1 MANTARGLVPV
12 AWLAASL
19 GALSCTGSTG
29 GDLFEFE
36 ARAAGAAGTTAGQPY
51 VFTNDRG
58 YTVTLTKATL
68 HVGALYLNQS
78 VPTSVASDT
87 SCILPGIYVAEV
99 TEGLDI
105 DALDPTPRPF
115 PGLGYATANDA
126 RTAEIWLTGGDID
139 AESDPTVIAA
149 VEGTAVGPAGA
160 FPFVGSI
167 TIGQNRL
174 EPPTNPAQPGSK
186 PICKQ
191 RVVTPIAVDLSPEPG
206 GSLLLRVDP
215 AGWFGN
221 VEFSELERIVDD
233 PPLYA
238 FRDDGED
245 QPSQNL
251 YAGVR
256 ANAGV
261 YRITWED

>member
-1 MANTARGLVPV
+1 MPSPRALL
-12 AWLAASL
+12 LAPLLLA
-19 GALSCTGSTG
+19 ALSCNGSTG
-29 GDLFEFE
+29 GELFEFE
-36 ARAAGAAGTTAGQPY
+36 ARAAGAAAAVPGQAY
-51 VFTNDRG
+51 VFDNDRG

-68 HVGALYLNQS
+68 HVGAVYLNRS

-99 TEGLDI
+99 TAGLDI

-115 PGLGYATANDA
+115 PELGYATSDA
-126 RTAEIWLTGGDID
+126 AKTAELWLTGGDID
-139 AESDPTVIAA
+139 APEDPTLIAS
-149 VEGTAVGPAGA
+149 VEGTAVGPGGA
-160 FPFVGSI
+160 FPFVGSV
-167 TIGQNRL
+167 TIGQNRQK
-174 EPPTNPAQPGSK
+174 PPLDPAQPGSK

-191 RVVTPIAVDLSPEPG
+191 RVVTPIAVNLTPSAG
-206 GSLLLRVDP
+206 GALLLRVDP

-221 VEFSELERIVDD
+221 VEFSELERIVDE

-261 YRITWED
+261 YTISWED